1 MSESTTLLTIGRR
14 KRSTARVRLTPGSG
28 KIVINGRPLET
39 YFPTDQYQRAV
50 TAPLNTLDKMGQF
63 DIIALVSGG
72 GNTGQAGAISLA
84 IARALQKHDAE
95 WRGDL
100 KKAGLLKRDPREKE
114 RKKTGQPGAR
124 KKFQFSKR

>member
-1 MSESTTLLTIGRR
+1 MSEIPTLLTIGRR
-14 KRSTARVRLTPGSG
+14 KRATARIRLVPGTG
-28 KIVINGRPLET
+28 KIIINGRPLEV
-39 YFPTDQYQRAV
+39 YFPTDQYQTAV
-50 TAPLNTLDKMGQF
+50 KAPLITLDKQGDF
-63 DIIALVSGG
+63 DVAVNVRGG
-72 GNTGQAGAISLA
+72 GNTGQAGAISLG
-84 IARALQKHDAE
+84 IARALQKHEAE